1 MDNSTDV
8 FLSYNWGNDETH
20 RDNHCRVSRI
30 NDGLKKI
37 GYQTWFDEQ
46 SLHGDLAQK
55 ISQGIE
61 QTKGVIAFI
70 TQTYHD
76 KVNSEDFN
84 YCNLEF
90 GYASRKKGKS
100 MIAVV
105 MEERMCDANKWTGLV
120 GLHLGGKKYID
131 MSGNLKKKHY
141 FFKQLKHLQRELQ
154 SMEIQPRRSIFS
166 SFFFFFSVLL
176 SGKDKILAS
185 YFILT

>member
-8 FLSYNWGNDETH
+8 FLSHNWGKDEKH
-20 RDNHCRVSRI
+20 RDNHRRASRI
-30 NDGLKKI
+30 NDGLKEI
-37 GYQTWFDEQ
+37 GYQTWFDEER
-46 SLHGDLAQK
+46 LRGNLAQK

-61 QTKGVIAFI
+61 QTKGVIVFI
-70 TQTYHD
+70 TLAYHD
-76 KVNSEDFN
+76 KVNSEDGN

-90 GYASRKKGKS
+90 DYAMRKKGKS

-105 MEERMCDANKWTGLV
+105 MEKRMCDARKWEGPV
-120 GLHLGGKKYID
+120 GLHLGGEKYID

-154 SMEIQPRRSIFS
+154 SKGIQPRQSIFS
-166 SFFFFFSVLL
+166 FSFSFSVLL
-176 SGKDKILAS
+176 SRKNTILAR